1 MILARALIVGAF
13 LIAFSLSISGF
24 FERFSSATLFGFGSI
39 LTASGFLILH
49 RLSAG
54 FCIFLRARSLKRLT
68 LAQTLR
74 FYGLLALIKAHEHV
88 LPALFAIP
96 TAVMDVVIAVS
107 SFYVASRL
115 VSRDGRARPGY
126 VAYHVMGLGTIAI
139 SATLAV
145 LTSSEKFGLVKDGIT
160 SQPMT
165 WFPMSLV
172 PVFIGPMVT
181 IFHLLALATVYEN
194 RAQASKLGFSL
205 QSPG

>member
-1 MILARALIVGAF
+1 MILARLLIVGAF
-13 LIAFSLSISGF
+13 LIAFTLSISGF
-24 FERFSSATLFGFGSI
+24 FERFSSATLFGFGSLLI
-39 LTASGFLILH
+39 ASGFLILH
-49 RLSAG
+49 RLSAR
-54 FCIFLRARSLKRLT
+54 FRLFLRARSLKRLT

-74 FYGLLALIKAHEHV
+74 FYGLLALVKAHEHV
-88 LPALFAIP
+88 LPALFAVP
-96 TAVMDVVIAVS
+96 TAVMDVAIAVT

-115 VSRDGRARPGY
+115 VSPDGKARPGFI
-126 VAYHVMGLGTIAI
+126 AYHVSGLATIAI

-145 LTSSEKFGLVKDGIT
+145 LTSSARFGLVQDGIT
-160 SQPMT
+160 SQPLT